1 MKMVLR
7 SYSVICGILLGC
19 LVAPALADDSER
31 ERCGCTDCSF
41 CQGKKP
47 CVDLLEVVP
56 ARGGNPGYN
65 AHHYMFL
72 DEPGVAVIDAESRQG
87 GDSRE
92 WTCKHY
98 RSSTGLVGKWLCD
111 TGITGNPFYG
121 GSAVQITSETDP
133 ASNFLTGRDD
143 DSGRFR
149 VEYCYQTPV
158 TTTTTTT
165 TATTATTTVSTT
177 TNTIDAELNR
187 QQDKYSA
194 LELEMEKQILAS
206 QNDIAGIKA
215 QMSEMQQELRAS
227 VQTFGEQM
235 DIANGRLEALEGE
248 NSQLKETLAAAKNML
263 VVLPLVTV
271 DGEQGVCRNGDGG
284 CVPSVESSAN
294 GQDVTISAA
303 MGKVVVDTAECGE
316 VDVCQVRQ
324 AVAAANNVLA
334 LLADLD

>member
-1 MKMVLR
+1 MK
-7 SYSVICGILLGC
+7 
-19 LVAPALADDSER
+19 
-31 ERCGCTDCSF
+31 
-41 CQGKKP
+41 
-47 CVDLLEVVP
+47 
-56 ARGGNPGYN
+56 
-65 AHHYMFL
+65 
-72 DEPGVAVIDAESRQG
+72 
-87 GDSRE
+87 
-92 WTCKHY
+92 
-98 RSSTGLVGKWLCD
+98 
-111 TGITGNPFYG
+111 
-121 GSAVQITSETDP
+121 
-133 ASNFLTGRDD
+133 LTGRDD

-187 QQDKYSA
+187 QQDKYTA

-227 VQTFGEQM
+227 VQTFGKQM

-294 GQDVTISAA
+294 GQDVTISAT